1 MSQDEFAAPAP
12 LALDGRVVLV
22 VGALGGLGS
31 ATARACTAAGAE
43 VVLLGRRVPKLN
55 RLYDELV
62 AAGGKAAIY
71 PLDLEGATPADYAD
85 MAERIEAEFGR
96 LDGIVHA
103 AANFPGLTPLELTE
117 PEAFARAIHV
127 NLTAPMLLTQA
138 CLPLL
143 KKSRDSAVVFVS
155 DAPARI
161 ARAHWG
167 GYSVAKHGL
176 RGLVA
181 VLGDE
186 LVNTPVRVSALEPG
200 PMRTSLRGR
209 AYFGENPARW
219 PDASAYAPAVVR
231 LLSPAGAEHRAA
243 VWSLELDAG

>member
-1 MSQDEFAAPAP
+1 MPAAPAP
-12 LALDGRVVLV
+12 DALAGRVVLV

-31 ATARACTAAGAE
+31 ATARACAAAGAE

-62 AAGGKAAIY
+62 ATGAKAAIY
-71 PLDLEGATPADYAD
+71 PLDLEGATPADYAE
-85 MAERIEAEFGR
+85 MAERIEGEFGR

-103 AANFPGLTPLELTE
+103 AANFPGLTPLALTE

-143 KKSRDSAVVFVS
+143 RQAPDAAVVFVS
-155 DAPARI
+155 DAPERI

-167 GYSVAKHGL
+167 GYAVAKHGL
-176 RGLVA
+176 QGLVA
-181 VLGDE
+181 VLADE
-186 LVNTPVRVSALEPG
+186 LLNTPVRVCALQPG

-209 AYFGENPARW
+209 AYFGENPGRW
-219 PDASAYAPAVVR
+219 PEPSAYAPAMVE
-231 LLSPAGAEHRAA
+231 LLAGSGTDRRGQ
-243 VWSLELDAG
+243 VWSLQLDAE

>member
-1 MSQDEFAAPAP
+1 MPAP
-12 LALDGRVVLV
+12 DALAGRVVLL

-31 ATARACTAAGAE
+31 ASARACAAAGAE

-85 MAERIEAEFGR
+85 MAERIATEFGR

-143 KKSRDSAVVFVS
+143 KKASDSAVVFVS
-155 DAPARI
+155 DAPERI

-176 RGLVA
+176 KGLVA

-219 PDASAYAPAVVR
+219 PEASAYAPAVVR
-231 LLSPAGAEHRAA
+231 LLSAEGAEHRGG
-243 VWSLELDAG
+243 VWSLQVGAA

>member
-1 MSQDEFAAPAP
+1 MSQNKFAEPATDA
-12 LALDGRVVLV
+12 LAGRVVLV

-31 ATARACTAAGAE
+31 ASARACAAAGAE

-62 AAGGKAAIY
+62 AAGGRAAIY

-85 MAERIEAEFGR
+85 MAERIEGEFGR

-143 KKSRDSAVVFVS
+143 KKARDSAVVFVS

-167 GYSVAKHGL
+167 GYAVAKHGL
-176 RGLVA
+176 QGLVA

-186 LVNTPVRVSALEPG
+186 LVNSPVRVSALEPG

-209 AYFGENPARW
+209 AYFGENPASW
-219 PDASAYAPAVVR
+219 PEPSAYAPAVVH
-231 LLSPAGAEHRAA
+231 LLSADGAEHRGR
-243 VWSLELDAG
+243 VWPLELRAG